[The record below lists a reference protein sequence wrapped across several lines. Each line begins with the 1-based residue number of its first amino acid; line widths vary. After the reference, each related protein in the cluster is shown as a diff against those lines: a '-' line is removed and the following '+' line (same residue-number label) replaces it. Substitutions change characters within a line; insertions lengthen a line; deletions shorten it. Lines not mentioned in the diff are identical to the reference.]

1 MYCIK
6 FLQIPACISANFNID
21 IGMQYLIYVADFL
34 EIFIKNL
41 QSCQK
46 SKMVE
51 QNGSLYSKLWSR
63 MEDFLIFD
71 FFIRKNK
78 TYLQN
83 SCQTFLLINKVFIY
97 LKSSYKIM
105 EESKFED
112 FQIYFISDLSLQ
124 RTIEI
129 ANQSQILNFHQSCQK
144 MSYLQ
149 EFEKF

>member
-1 MYCIK
+1 
-6 FLQIPACISANFNID
+6 
-21 IGMQYLIYVADFL
+21 
-34 EIFIKNL
+34 
-41 QSCQK
+41 
-46 SKMVE
+46 
-51 QNGSLYSKLWSR
+51 
-63 MEDFLIFD
+63 
-71 FFIRKNK
+71 
-78 TYLQN
+78 
-83 SCQTFLLINKVFIY
+83 
-97 LKSSYKIM
+97 M